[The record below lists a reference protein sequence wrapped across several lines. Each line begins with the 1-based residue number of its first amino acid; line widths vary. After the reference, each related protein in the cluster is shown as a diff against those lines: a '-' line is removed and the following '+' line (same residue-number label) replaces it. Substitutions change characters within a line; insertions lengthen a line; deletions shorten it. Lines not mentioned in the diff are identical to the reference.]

1 MEIIIRMEEKEN
13 PTVGAVLREMVNDY
27 WVKTYLPQIIQ
38 TAESGKTQMAVLKA
52 VHEDTAKLIKESFSK
67 LGIKVIPREIYN
79 TKYGWHY
86 KEILFS
92 WN

>member
-13 PTVGAVLREMVNDY
+13 PTVGAALREMVNNY

-38 TAESGKTQMAVLKA
+38 TAESGKTQMALLKA
-52 VHEDTAKLIKESFSK
+52 VHEDTAKLIKESFAK
-67 LGIKVIPREIYN
+67 LGIKVTPRECYSTN
-79 TKYGWHY
+79 YGWHY

>member
-13 PTVGAVLREMVNDY
+13 PTVGAVLCEMVNDY

-67 LGIKVIPREIYN
+67 LGIKATPREFYN
-79 TKYGWHY
+79 TNYGWHY

>member
-38 TAESGKTQMAVLKA
+38 TAESGKTQMGVLKA

-67 LGIKVIPREIYN
+67 LGIKVTPRGSYS
-79 TKYGWHY
+79 TSYGWHY